1 MNEGVK
7 AAALGRIAEEAG
19 VTIAQAAAVA
29 RLLADGNTVPFIARY
44 RKEVH
49 GNLDEVRILKIQER
63 VAYYGELEERR
74 ATILK
79 SIEEQGKLTDE
90 LRAKIEKCMV
100 KSALEDLY
108 QPYKP
113 KRRTRA
119 MIARERGLEPLAEII
134 WTQGSES
141 PDAAAA
147 PFVDA
152 AKEVPDVAAAL
163 AGARDIC
170 AERLADMAEAR
181 GLVRQAFATKA
192 VVKSSVV
199 TPKPTEPTKFEQYYD
214 FEEKISEMP
223 SHRFLAIRRGQ
234 TEGVL
239 FMRLVVDA
247 APLVARLEEIAGV
260 NPRSPLAEELRLAA
274 ADAYK
279 RLIAPACELDA
290 TMEKKL
296 ASDRAAVEVFAENLR
311 NLLLA
316 SPLGEKR
323 VLAIDP
329 GIRTGC
335 KVAMLDATGK
345 FLEHDVIFPMQRPN
359 EAREPLDEVQAGGRR
374 DWQWHGGTRDRDVR
388 PRDAEAAGQKG
399 DHGRFRVRVGR
410 VRL

>member
-1 MNEGVK
+1 M
-7 AAALGRIAEEAG
+7 AASPIVATVRYVCAKGDLEAS
-19 VTIAQAAAVA
+19 VAQP
-29 RLLADGNTVPFIARY
+29 LAD
-44 RKEVH
+44 
-49 GNLDEVRILKIQER
+49 ILW
-63 VAYYGELEERR
+63 A
-74 ATILK
+74 
-79 SIEEQGKLTDE
+79 QGT
-90 LRAKIEKCMV
+90 
-100 KSALEDLY
+100 
-108 QPYKP
+108 
-113 KRRTRA
+113 
-119 MIARERGLEPLAEII
+119 
-134 WTQGSES
+134 ES
-141 PDAAAA
+141 PDAAAT

-152 AKEVPDVAAAL
+152 TKEVPDVAAAL

-214 FEEKISEMP
+214 FEENISEMP

-296 ASDRAAVEVFAENLR
+296 ASDRCSPRTCAICCSPRRSAKSACWPSIRASAPAAR
-311 NLLLA
+311 WRC
-316 SPLGEKR
+316 STR
-323 VLAIDP
+323 
-329 GIRTGC
+329 
-335 KVAMLDATGK
+335 
-345 FLEHDVIFPMQRPN
+345 
-359 EAREPLDEVQAGGRR
+359 RESF
-374 DWQWHGGTRDRDVR
+374 WSMT
-388 PRDAEAAGQKG
+388 
-399 DHGRFRVRVGR
+399 
-410 VRL
+410 